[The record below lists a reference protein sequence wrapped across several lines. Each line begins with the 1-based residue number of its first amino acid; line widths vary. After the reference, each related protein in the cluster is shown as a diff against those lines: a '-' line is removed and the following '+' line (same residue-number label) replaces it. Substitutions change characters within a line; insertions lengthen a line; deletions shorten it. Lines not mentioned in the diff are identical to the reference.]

1 MSRLLRCAG
10 AMVTACALA
19 ISATHAAGAAPL
31 FKRGATLVE
40 FFMFPPTVGDGAAKA
55 YAKVPFRDAKA
66 ILQTFD
72 LPALRTMGFDHLRI
86 PVDVGPLMG
95 GDEALR
101 RDFLSELGIVI
112 STLHANDFGVI
123 VTLHPPSLNRELP
136 ETYLDGLDGAKFQR
150 YFQVVEMIARELDGI
165 HSGRLALEPM
175 NEPQSDCR
183 RKIGLD
189 WTAYQEHMVERLRR
203 VAPDLV
209 LFLTGGCWSNI
220 EGIVLLD
227 TPLLRDAKNLVTV
240 HFYYPFVFTHQAATW
255 SMPYMAAL
263 SGIPYP
269 AAAGDRQ
276 TALSLTR
283 ERARTID
290 VPPGVSRVAT
300 LRKAEWEI
308 GKYFFQDQGR
318 SHIEQWMKQVADWQ
332 ARQRIP
338 ADRIVFTEFGAMK
351 HKIDGVEID
360 KASRAQWI
368 NDTSAEIERHGWGW
382 TIYVL
387 RDDPFGLYAR
397 KGDRYPDPALLH
409 ALRLNA
415 PVE

>member
-1 MSRLLRCAG
+1 
-10 AMVTACALA
+10 
-19 ISATHAAGAAPL
+19 
-31 FKRGATLVE
+31 
-40 FFMFPPTVGDGAAKA
+40 
-55 YAKVPFRDAKA
+55 
-66 ILQTFD
+66 
-72 LPALRTMGFDHLRI
+72 
-86 PVDVGPLMG
+86 
-95 GDEALR
+95 
-101 RDFLSELGIVI
+101 
-112 STLHANDFGVI
+112 
-123 VTLHPPSLNRELP
+123 
-136 ETYLDGLDGAKFQR
+136 
-150 YFQVVEMIARELDGI
+150 
-165 HSGRLALEPM
+165 
-175 NEPQSDCR
+175 
-183 RKIGLD
+183 
-189 WTAYQEHMVERLRR
+189 
-203 VAPDLV
+203 
-209 LFLTGGCWSNI
+209 
-220 EGIVLLD
+220 
-227 TPLLRDAKNLVTV
+227 
-240 HFYYPFVFTHQAATW
+240 
-255 SMPYMAAL
+255 
-263 SGIPYP
+263 
-269 AAAGDRQ
+269 
-276 TALSLTR
+276 

-338 ADRIVFTEFGAMK
+338 ADRIVFTEFGPMK